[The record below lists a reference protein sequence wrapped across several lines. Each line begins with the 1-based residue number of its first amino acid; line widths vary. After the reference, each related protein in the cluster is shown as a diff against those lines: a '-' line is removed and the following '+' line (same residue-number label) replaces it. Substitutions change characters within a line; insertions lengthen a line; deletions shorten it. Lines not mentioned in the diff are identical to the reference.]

1 MENKTTKKLNKNHVL
16 FLIYGVL
23 SLSMIAVFWLLP
35 GEAAKT
41 YTHAILWLVLP
52 FWGMVVAYMVAF
64 DAAPKGLKRLI
75 PIGLGLLL
83 MMTEYLTFSLKAV
96 VAKGELVIPSI
107 GAFLLGFIAAC
118 FGFSFGKRDRK
129 EREKEEKSKARRAA
143 RKDRASAKKNEKNK
157 PAISEKAV
165 ENSIVAEPEAEF
177 ASETDND
184 ENMDNL
190 GSEEKPDSHNSE
202 ENVQAS
208 DFECSDEEMTD
219 ESISEEKSDES
230 ISEEKSA
237 ECIDEE
243 NEGQCISEEN
253 EDLVVAAEDN
263 IENAQKEH
271 LENEQPEEMA
281 ESTAECEVEPD
292 AKPEAELGGENDDVK
307 PDELESQ
314 QRDSDLENEKLDIE
328 VESSASDEKGESSE
342 ENCDHPVEDECEK
355 GLGVEESFDESEAT
369 TGDEYIE
376 NDMED
381 DSKKMDTDDVAELS
395 EGEQKAE

>member
-23 SLSMIAVFWLLP
+23 SLSMIAVFWLLS

-107 GAFLLGFIAAC
+107 GAFLLGFIAAL

-129 EREKEEKSKARRAA
+129 EREKEEKSKARRAT
-143 RKDRASAKKNEKNK
+143 RKARASAKKNAKNK

-165 ENSIVAEPEAEF
+165 ENSIIAEPEAEF

-184 ENMDNL
+184 ENIDNL

-208 DFECSDEEMTD
+208 DFEYSDEEMTD
-219 ESISEEKSDES
+219 ESISEEKSD
-230 ISEEKSA
+230 

-292 AKPEAELGGENDDVK
+292 AKPEAEFGGENDDVK

-328 VESSASDEKGESSE
+328 GEPSASDEKGESSE

-355 GLGVEESFDESEAT
+355 GSGVEESFDESEAT
-369 TGDEYIE
+369 TRDECIE

-381 DSKKMDTDDVAELS
+381 DSEKMDTDDVAELS
-395 EGEQKAE
+395 EEEQKTE

>member
-23 SLSMIAVFWLLP
+23 SLSMIAVFWLLS

-107 GAFLLGFIAAC
+107 GAFLLGFIAAR

-143 RKDRASAKKNEKNK
+143 RKARASAKKNAKNK

-177 ASETDND
+177 ASEIDND
-184 ENMDNL
+184 ENIDNL

-208 DFECSDEEMTD
+208 DFEYSDEEMTD
-219 ESISEEKSDES
+219 ESISEEKSD
-230 ISEEKSA
+230 

-292 AKPEAELGGENDDVK
+292 AKPEAELGGENNDVK

-314 QRDSDLENEKLDIE
+314 QCDSDLENEKLDIE
-328 VESSASDEKGESSE
+328 GEPSASDEKGESSE

-355 GLGVEESFDESEAT
+355 GSGVEESFDESEAT

-381 DSKKMDTDDVAELS
+381 DSEKMDTDDVAELS
-395 EGEQKAE
+395 EEEQKTE